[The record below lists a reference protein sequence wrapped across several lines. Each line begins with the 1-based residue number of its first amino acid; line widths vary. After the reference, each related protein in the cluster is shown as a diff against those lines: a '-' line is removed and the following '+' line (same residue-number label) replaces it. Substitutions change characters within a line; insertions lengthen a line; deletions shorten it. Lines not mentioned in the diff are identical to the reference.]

1 MNMQSS
7 IRTWDVKRVFF
18 SLPDFWFLAIL
29 LLGWGDSI
37 GAMFAGNWYAV
48 NIILGIC
55 LLVLTILMVRQLF
68 YRKVLVSF
76 IMGLVFLIV
85 SLYLSL
91 ALFSELAEFAS
102 LAEPKAIEMMLGGGV
117 IVAGSLAMSVL
128 MMIRNT
134 LKGGK
139 TA

>member
-1 MNMQSS
+1 MQSS
-7 IRTWDVKRVFF
+7 IRIWDVKRVFF

-29 LLGWGDSI
+29 LFGWGDAV

-55 LLVLTILMVRQLF
+55 LLVLAILMVRQLF

-134 LKGGK
+134 LKVGK